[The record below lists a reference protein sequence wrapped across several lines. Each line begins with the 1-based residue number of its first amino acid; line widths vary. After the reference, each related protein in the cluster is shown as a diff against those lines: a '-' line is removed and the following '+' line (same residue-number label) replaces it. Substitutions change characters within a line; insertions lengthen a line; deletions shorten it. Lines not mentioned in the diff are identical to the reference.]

1 MAGPIRTMGDAMT
14 GTSARTRLANTRLRR
29 VFSVYRTHARHI
41 VRDPAALEELAAQAK
56 RRVSGS
62 SNSRIRE
69 LADQIKR
76 LGRLLRAY
84 ANGSYREISLGNIV
98 LVVAAI
104 LYFVTPL
111 DLVPDA
117 LPGAGFVDDATI
129 LAFVLA
135 RLEAELAQFAAW
147 ERADAIT
154 VESRTHPTA

>member
-1 MAGPIRTMGDAMT
+1 MPANRTHAALT
-14 GTSARTRLANTRLRR
+14 NSRLRR
-29 VFSVYRTHARHI
+29 VFTGYRSRARNML
-41 VRDPAALEELAAQAK
+41 RDPEALEELAAQA
-56 RRVSGS
+56 RRQSAGS
-62 SNSRIRE
+62 PNSRIRE

-84 ANGSYREISLGNIV
+84 ANGSYREISVGNIV

-117 LPGAGFVDDATI
+117 IPGGGFVDDATI

-135 RLEAELAQFAAW
+135 RLDGELAQFAAW

-154 VESRTHPTA
+154 IE